1 MMDLV
6 TVLDADS
13 LEPLFDGAQPMRV
26 TVRESSKLTSW
37 PVEDGTQRTDHRV
50 LDPVEI
56 DLGVLITEANKNLFE
71 SLRQTFIEGRALV
84 VQSQVRSYPA
94 MMIFE
99 MPHDEMPE
107 TGDAVAVSVKLRE
120 VITIKPEFGT
130 LPPSS
135 VADQKQ
141 ASTVK
146 RGAQQTQAADAPT
159 QRKSS
164 TLYRIAN

>member
-13 LEPLFDGAQPMRV
+13 LNPLFDGAQPMRV

-56 DLGVLITEANKNLFE
+56 DLGMLITEADKNLFE
-71 SLRQTFIEGRALV
+71 SLRQTFIEGRSLV
-84 VQSQVRSYPA
+84 VQTQVRSYPA

-99 MPHDEMPE
+99 MP
-107 TGDAVAVSVKLRE
+107 
-120 VITIKPEFGT
+120 
-130 LPPSS
+130 
-135 VADQKQ
+135 
-141 ASTVK
+141 
-146 RGAQQTQAADAPT
+146 
-159 QRKSS
+159 
-164 TLYRIAN
+164 